1 MHTAQQQT
9 PAALEPVSSIDLSMV
24 KLKLMD
30 ADEGLGWSAGQAD
43 RAEVR
48 YRRYLQMVQLHPDRS
63 IVPAKDIDQ
72 FWHQH
77 ILDTRGYAADCQRV
91 FGEFVH
97 HFPYFGMRGDADA
110 KNLISSY
117 EGTKG
122 LYREMFGEPYEVE
135 CGPQKCVKCGSGPYK
150 CHHPTRCK

>member
-1 MHTAQQQT
+1 MQTVQQT
-9 PAALEPVSSIDLSMV
+9 ITALEPISSIDLSMV

-30 ADEGLGWSAGQAD
+30 AEEGLGWTAEQAD
-43 RAEVR
+43 RAEAR
-48 YRRYLQMVQLHPDRS
+48 YRRYLQMVQLHANRS
-63 IVPAKDIDQ
+63 IVPTKDIDQ
-72 FWHQH
+72 VWHQH

-117 EGTKG
+117 EETKA
-122 LYREMFGEPYEVE
+122 LYREMFGEPYEV
-135 CGPQKCVKCGSGPYK
+135 GSDAQKCVKCGSGPNK
-150 CHHPTRCK
+150 CHHQPTRCR